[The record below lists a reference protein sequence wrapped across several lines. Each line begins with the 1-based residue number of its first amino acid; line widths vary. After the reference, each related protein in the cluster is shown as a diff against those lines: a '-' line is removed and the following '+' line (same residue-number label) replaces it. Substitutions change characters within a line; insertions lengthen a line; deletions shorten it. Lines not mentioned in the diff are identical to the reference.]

1 MKKFKE
7 SHHIYE
13 YLNILEDIFVELV
26 DDSIESYIYYN
37 NQISYSKEDNISE
50 IECTSAE
57 KTSIFRYRTNTSK
70 YIPHFTV
77 ELVISGAKKIEII
90 QKSISS
96 IKRIELEGLK
106 LLTGD
111 LTGDLRS
118 GIYGHGEGLRLR
130 TYNNRY
136 DWFYINIKDRILS
149 KETIDKIESCSDEEK
164 IYIEI
169 RFIF

>member
-118 GIYGHGEGLRLR
+118 GIY
-130 TYNNRY
+130 NNRY